1 MKLTVTE
8 PTAPPQFVITMEKI
22 TSRKNPYI
30 KHLRALETDG
40 AYRREKREFVCDGQ
54 KTLAEA
60 LRFGGEVTSVLWRGA
75 AAPGYEELPGQY
87 CAPDELFDY
96 ASPLVRSPGPVF
108 TVGMVIKT
116 GRFGRFLAC
125 PNYPTCTFTK
135 PLVIEMP
142 GKCPKCGSRI
152 LKRTSKK
159 GYTFYACERGAECG
173 FMTWE
178 VPTAELCPTCGK
190 TMFKH
195 SGKGKRKAFCINE
208 ACPDFLPED
217 KRGYHKKPAASAEGE
232 SASAAGTK
240 PAAKKPAAK
249 KTTAKKPAAKKPAAG
264 KTTAKKPAA
273 KKPAA
278 KKTTAKKPAEK
289 E

>member
-108 TVGMVIKT
+108 TVGMEQPPGGKISRAIVLEGVQDPGNVGTVIRTASAFRIDAVVLTGGCADLYNPKT
-116 GRFGRFLAC
+116 VRSAMGALFRQRVLETDDIDAFLAENGLALFGAALSKDAADIRDAKLENAAVAIGSEGRGLSARLLSRC
-125 PNYPTCTFTK
+125 EGT
-135 PLVIEMP
+135 VIIPM
-142 GKCPKCGSRI
+142 
-152 LKRTSKK
+152 
-159 GYTFYACERGAECG
+159 
-173 FMTWE
+173 
-178 VPTAELCPTCGK
+178 
-190 TMFKH
+190 
-195 SGKGKRKAFCINE
+195 N
-208 ACPDFLPED
+208 PDSESLNAAV
-217 KRGYHKKPAASAEGE
+217 AASLVMWEM
-232 SASAAGTK
+232 
-240 PAAKKPAAK
+240 AKDSL
-249 KTTAKKPAAKKPAAG
+249 
-264 KTTAKKPAA
+264 
-273 KKPAA
+273 
-278 KKTTAKKPAEK
+278 
-289 E
+289 